1 MMLLP
6 RTPSLRLDGRCA
18 LVLGAGR
25 GIGAAIAVALARAG
39 AEVVLAAR
47 SALELQALADA
58 LTAEGALAR
67 VCVLDAQDTAAL
79 DASIAA
85 LPRLDVLVNSAGT
98 NRPSSILDLRDED
111 LDALMALNLRTAL
124 TASRAVA
131 RRMVADGRG
140 GSIIHVSS
148 QMGHVGG
155 PGRAVYCATK
165 HAMEGMCKA
174 LALELG
180 RHGIRVNT
188 LCPTFVRTA
197 LTEPMFEDAAFLRW
211 VLERIAL
218 GRLATVEDLMGP
230 AVFLAS
236 DASAMVTGSALM
248 VDGGWT
254 AA

>member
-1 MMLLP
+1 MLLP

-25 GIGAAIAVALARAG
+25 GIGAAIAAALAQAG

-47 SALELQALADA
+47 SAPELQALADA
-58 LTAEGALAR
+58 LRAEGAQAR
-67 VCVLDAQDTAAL
+67 VCVLDAQDTGAL
-79 DASIAA
+79 DAAIAA

-98 NRPSSILDLRDED
+98 NRPSSIVDLRDED
-111 LDALMALNLRTAL
+111 LDAVLALNVRTAL
-124 TASRAVA
+124 TASRAAA

-155 PGRAVYCATK
+155 PRRAVYCATK
-165 HAMEGMCKA
+165 HAMEGMSKA

-180 RHGIRVNT
+180 AHGIRVNT

-197 LTEPMFEDAAFLRW
+197 LTEPMFEDPAFLRW

-218 GRLATVEDLMGP
+218 GRLASVEDLMGP